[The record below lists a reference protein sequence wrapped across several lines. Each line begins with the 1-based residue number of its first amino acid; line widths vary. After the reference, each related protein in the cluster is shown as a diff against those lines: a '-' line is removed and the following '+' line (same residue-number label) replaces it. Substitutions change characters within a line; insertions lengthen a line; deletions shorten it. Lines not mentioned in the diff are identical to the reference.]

1 MIRDQIG
8 VFMVRHHGLW
18 AMESAP
24 GDSTAAWVG
33 IAATAALFIWAR
45 FTAAT
50 QRSLHG
56 ALACMIT
63 GALGNTLE
71 RLWHGYV
78 TDWLLLRFVPGGL
91 TVNFADL
98 CLTIGCLWLAVALFR
113 APATYQNEV

>member
-24 GDSTAAWVG
+24 GDSSAAWVG
-33 IAATAALFIWAR
+33 IAATAALFIWAC
-45 FTAAT
+45 FTPAT

-56 ALACMIT
+56 ALACMMA

-71 RLWHGYV
+71 RLWFGYV
-78 TDWLLLRFVPGGL
+78 TDWLLLRFFPGGL

-98 CLTIGCLWLAVALFR
+98 CLTTGCLWLWVAILR
-113 APATYQNEV
+113 TPTKNRNEV